1 MLLVA
6 TQAGAGVPA
15 PIVISK
21 TPNEDV
27 VLATMPGET
36 RPIAS
41 ASSAQIEL
49 LWELLDRLH
58 DGGVVH
64 RAISPTQ
71 LAFDADS
78 QPMFV
83 DLGRAVLANDP
94 RSRRVDRAQ
103 LMATTIVLADVDTA
117 INVFL
122 ERHRDDAEAMLRYLQ
137 PAVVTADVRQELK
150 SAGID
155 LGDVRAALAKRCEL
169 EVPDL
174 EKVRRV
180 TRGAVVMTL
189 LIGIAAMFVVSTFSD
204 LDWDEI
210 SHAVDSANWWWL
222 IFAFVMAQAP
232 RLGGGLSMLGA
243 CRAPLPYRPV
253 FLLQFSFPFID
264 VAAPAAAGR
273 IAATMRFQQKYGVPA
288 AAAFSASL
296 IDSGAGFASQLLLL
310 GITFAVTDLNLSTLG
325 GDSFDV
331 DFRLLL
337 SIAIVVAFVISLLLV
352 IPAIRRRL
360 AGPTRDVWTA
370 MAVLKSPAKFA
381 LLLGGSALSELLYAV
396 AMAIC
401 LRSLGQSVPFASV
414 LVVTAF
420 VRFISGVSPIPGGL
434 GIAEAGLTAGL
445 VAVGVPVEF
454 AFPAA
459 MIYRLCT
466 FYVPPA
472 YGWAVLS
479 ILRRRDYL

>member
-1 MLLVA
+1 
-6 TQAGAGVPA
+6 
-15 PIVISK
+15 
-21 TPNEDV
+21 
-27 VLATMPGET
+27 
-36 RPIAS
+36 
-41 ASSAQIEL
+41 
-49 LWELLDRLH
+49 
-58 DGGVVH
+58 
-64 RAISPTQ
+64 
-71 LAFDADS
+71 
-78 QPMFV
+78 
-83 DLGRAVLANDP
+83 
-94 RSRRVDRAQ
+94 
-103 LMATTIVLADVDTA
+103 
-117 INVFL
+117 
-122 ERHRDDAEAMLRYLQ
+122 
-137 PAVVTADVRQELK
+137 
-150 SAGID
+150 
-155 LGDVRAALAKRCEL
+155 
-169 EVPDL
+169 
-174 EKVRRV
+174 
-180 TRGAVVMTL
+180 
-189 LIGIAAMFVVSTFSD
+189 
-204 LDWDEI
+204 
-210 SHAVDSANWWWL
+210 
-222 IFAFVMAQAP
+222 
-232 RLGGGLSMLGA
+232 
-243 CRAPLPYRPV
+243 
-253 FLLQFSFPFID
+253 
-264 VAAPAAAGR
+264 
-273 IAATMRFQQKYGVPA
+273 
-288 AAAFSASL
+288 L

-310 GITFAVTDLNLSTLG
+310 GLTFAVTDLNLSTLG

-337 SIAIVVAFVISLLLV
+337 SIVVGVGFVISLLLV

-401 LRSLGQSVPFASV
+401 LRSLGQSVPYASV